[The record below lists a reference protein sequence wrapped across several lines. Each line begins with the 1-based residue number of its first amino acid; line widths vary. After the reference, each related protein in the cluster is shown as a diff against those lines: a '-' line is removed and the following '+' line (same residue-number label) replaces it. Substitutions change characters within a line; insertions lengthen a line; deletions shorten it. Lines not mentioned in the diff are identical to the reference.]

1 MNPIYNWISMTH
13 QLANNDITK
22 HEAVYEMNLFYCL
35 DVLSYLQDKRK
46 YEEQQKKI
54 MSRYNGK

>member
-1 MNPIYNWISMTH
+1 MNPAYNWLSMVHT
-13 QLANNDITK
+13 LSNEDITK
-22 HEAVYEMNLFYCL
+22 HEKVYEMNMFYCL

>member
-1 MNPIYNWISMTH
+1 MTH

-54 MSRYNGK
+54 MSRYGK